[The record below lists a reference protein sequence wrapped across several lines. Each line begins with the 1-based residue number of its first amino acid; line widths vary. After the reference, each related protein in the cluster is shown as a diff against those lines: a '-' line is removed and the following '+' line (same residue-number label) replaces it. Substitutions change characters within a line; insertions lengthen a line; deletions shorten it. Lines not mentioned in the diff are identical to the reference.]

1 MILYLGLWFIF
12 GWNIA
17 VKYEILYPFVEI
29 FFFSIYSLVSF
40 LEKLY
45 NLWTSLF
52 ELLLSTSWLMELLRR
67 GLLSFLASFCLN
79 IVMTDLDYLF
89 WNKFVDFYSYFC
101 VHLDRNY
108 AEPDYLRFRPQ
119 RSVRRRW
126 LWMWLSGVMLALHSW
141 GLGSLP
147 TITKHE
153 YNKIPLIYC
162 WFLRNCLY
170 PCH

>member
-1 MILYLGLWFIF
+1 MRFYIHLLKF
-12 GWNIA
+12 
-17 VKYEILYPFVEI
+17 

-67 GLLSFLASFCLN
+67 GLLLSFLASFCLN

-101 VHLDRNY
+101 VHLDKNY

-141 GLGSLP
+141 GN
-147 TITKHE
+147 
-153 YNKIPLIYC
+153 YPLSPNMNIIKFP
-162 WFLRNCLY
+162 WFTVDSSGTVYTPAISRFF
-170 PCH
+170 